1 MRIYESLLKLD
12 KMIESSFHVLPI
24 QNIKAIKSEAYYS
37 KYKKLMENL
46 CIFEKTVTQPFF
58 DSLVLPSNQIKK
70 SMEVASQIF
79 NSDATLF
86 TTAGSTI
93 SNQIAINSL
102 SKKSRVL
109 VQKSVHQSIHF
120 SLQNYNIYHDYIN
133 EETIC
138 NERFLTEISSDHLNE
153 IIQNEYDTLIIN
165 SQSYEG
171 LMLDM
176 EPFLNSVFHNNKWIK
191 NVIIDEAWGGWTFFN
206 KEMRHKSAPYIAK
219 KLNEEFGVNFVVIQ
233 SAHKSFFSLRQAGLI
248 HVYSDELF
256 LKNIR
261 DSHFK
266 LHTTSPSYP
275 ILASTELGIL
285 HAKDHGEWH
294 SINAFNLSQKLRDF
308 IKNNTEIFEI
318 DDVFFKSGLYFS
330 DPNKVWIKCNLLTGK
345 ELREILCD
353 KYGIYLSRYTKK
365 HILINFHFGVTE
377 ECLDTLISALSQIE
391 KNTLSRNFSL
401 NENEL
406 SEYFVIPYPPGVPF
420 IFPGQKIS
428 KNDINN
434 IKKHQ
439 DEKNILIYIKE
450 VI

>member
-153 IIQNEYDTLIIN
+153 IIQNKYDTLIIN

-275 ILASTELGIL
+275 ILASTELGIVTIVNWVL
-285 HAKDHGEWH
+285 EPSRCILLIHDM
-294 SINAFNLSQKLRDF
+294 QQ
-308 IKNNTEIFEI
+308 
-318 DDVFFKSGLYFS
+318 YF
-330 DPNKVWIKCNLLTGK
+330 L
-345 ELREILCD
+345 
-353 KYGIYLSRYTKK
+353 
-365 HILINFHFGVTE
+365 
-377 ECLDTLISALSQIE
+377 SALSLVT
-391 KNTLSRNFSL
+391 K
-401 NENEL
+401 ENL
-406 SEYFVIPYPPGVPF
+406 
-420 IFPGQKIS
+420 
-428 KNDINN
+428 INN
-434 IKKHQ
+434 CASILSVARTESIPVVYTAQCGNMTVLERGLLK
-439 DEKNILIYIKE
+439 DFWGTGMNREYKNIEIVPQLKPE
-450 VI
+450 ERDLV

>member
-233 SAHKSFFSLRQAGLI
+233 SAHKSFLAL
-248 HVYSDELF
+248 D
-256 LKNIR
+256 
-261 DSHFK
+261 K
-266 LHTTSPSYP
+266 L
-275 ILASTELGIL
+275 
-285 HAKDHGEWH
+285 D
-294 SINAFNLSQKLRDF
+294 
-308 IKNNTEIFEI
+308 
-318 DDVFFKSGLYFS
+318 
-330 DPNKVWIKCNLLTGK
+330 
-345 ELREILCD
+345 
-353 KYGIYLSRYTKK
+353 
-365 HILINFHFGVTE
+365 
-377 ECLDTLISALSQIE
+377 
-391 KNTLSRNFSL
+391 
-401 NENEL
+401 
-406 SEYFVIPYPPGVPF
+406 
-420 IFPGQKIS
+420 
-428 KNDINN
+428 
-434 IKKHQ
+434 
-439 DEKNILIYIKE
+439 
-450 VI
+450 